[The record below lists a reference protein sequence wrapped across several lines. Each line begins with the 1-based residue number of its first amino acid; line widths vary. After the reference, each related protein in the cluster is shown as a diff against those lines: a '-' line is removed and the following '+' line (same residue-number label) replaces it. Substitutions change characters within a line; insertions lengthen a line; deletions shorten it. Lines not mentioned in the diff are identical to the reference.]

1 MLSSPV
7 TGKVFHIFFPFLFP
21 CFDLSTE
28 PEFSWKPLL
37 QHRYQLLGTKTQLN
51 FLPSFCICFRI
62 RKPKYLSSWSCMLGS
77 SLFSWFLVLLAAWGC
92 RRFLRQSWSKKK
104 VCLHF
109 FHYVCRRY
117 CFFSWNGTSWILVF
131 LFSGFIDGPTCLVFG
146 WKCVEMV
153 KKNKKESWALG
164 YLWFIGCFLMEK
176 WRNLE
181 FRCSGFVL
189 LSFIVKFSVSF
200 FFKQIF
206 FLLTWAYIH
215 VCAHIFKQKL
225 SPMSFKVNK

>member
-1 MLSSPV
+1 M
-7 TGKVFHIFFPFLFP
+7 
-21 CFDLSTE
+21 
-28 PEFSWKPLL
+28 
-37 QHRYQLLGTKTQLN
+37 
-51 FLPSFCICFRI
+51 PSFCICFRI

-77 SLFSWFLVLLAAWGC
+77 SLFSWLLVLLAAWGC

-104 VCLHF
+104 VCLNF

-131 LFSGFIDGPTCLVFG
+131 LFSGIYRWTHLLSIR
-146 WKCVEMV
+146 V
-153 KKNKKESWALG
+153 KMCGNGKKKKKKESWALG
-164 YLWFIGCFLMEK
+164 CLWFIGCFLMEK

-200 FFKQIF
+200 FFKTDF
-206 FLLTWAYIH
+206 VF
-215 VCAHIFKQKL
+215 AH
-225 SPMSFKVNK
+225 MSLHSCMCTYLQAKTEPNVF